1 MDFGELSITGE
12 IKYNILEEECENISL
27 NGIFWVKVRKLIW
40 QGKLIQIPFS
50 NKNRTVNI

>member
-12 IKYNILEEECENISL
+12 INYNILEEECENISL